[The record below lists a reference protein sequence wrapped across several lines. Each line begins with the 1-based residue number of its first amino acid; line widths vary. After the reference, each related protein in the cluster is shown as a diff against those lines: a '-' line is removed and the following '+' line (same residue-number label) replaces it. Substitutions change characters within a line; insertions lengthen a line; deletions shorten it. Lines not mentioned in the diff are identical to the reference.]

1 MRKAGSM
8 RRSLLIL
15 SLLFTAPSFAL
26 GQVGGKSG
34 AGAPDD
40 AKSLLKLTDDLTAA
54 KAGLDIRFLESVLD
68 DDYVFTNPAGA
79 FANKT
84 EYIEGAR
91 SDVAVYESVK
101 NFDQVVKIHGD
112 AAVVV
117 GSVTVKG
124 KYKGNEIGG
133 RFRFTNM
140 YVKRKD
146 GWKCIAIHLTR
157 ISGQ

>member
-1 MRKAGSM
+1 M
-8 RRSLLIL
+8 RRSLLIV

-26 GQVGGKSG
+26 GQVAGKS
-34 AGAPDD
+34 AADAPDD

-54 KAGLDIRFLESVLD
+54 KARLDIRFLESVLD

-101 NFDQVVKIHGD
+101 NFDQVVKIHGA

-117 GSVTVKG
+117 GSTTVKHPPPSLAAMVG
-124 KYKGNEIGG
+124 AWE
-133 RFRFTNM
+133 M
-140 YVKRKD
+140 
-146 GWKCIAIHLTR
+146 
-157 ISGQ
+157 

>member
-1 MRKAGSM
+1 MKRF
-8 RRSLLIL
+8 LLIL

-26 GQVGGKSG
+26 GQVGTNSG

-54 KAGLDIRFLESVLD
+54 KAGSDLRFLESVLD
-68 DDYVFTNPAGA
+68 EGFVLTNPAGA

-91 SDVAVYESVK
+91 SDVAVYELVK
-101 NFDQVVKIHGD
+101 NFDQVVKLHGD

-117 GSVTVKG
+117 GATTVKG
-124 KYKGNEIGG
+124 NYNGNEIGG

>member
-1 MRKAGSM
+1 M

-15 SLLFTAPSFAL
+15 SLLFTASSFAL

>member
-1 MRKAGSM
+1 MK
-8 RRSLLIL
+8 RSLLIM
-15 SLLFTAPSFAL
+15 SLLFTTPLFAL
-26 GQVGGKSG
+26 GQVGGKSD

-40 AKSLLKLTDDLTAA
+40 AKLLLKLTDDLTAA

-68 DDYVFTNPAGA
+68 DEFVLTNPAGA

-101 NFDQVVKIHGD
+101 NFDQVVKLHGD

-117 GSVTVKG
+117 GATTVKG
-124 KYKGNEIGG
+124 NYKGNEIGG

>member
-1 MRKAGSM
+1 M

-15 SLLFTAPSFAL
+15 FLLVTAPSFAL
-26 GQVGGKSG
+26 GQVGGKS
-34 AGAPDD
+34 AADAPND

-117 GSVTVKG
+117 GSTTVKG
-124 KYKGNEIGG
+124 NYKGNEIGG

>member
-1 MRKAGSM
+1 M
-8 RRSLLIL
+8 RRSLLIMF
-15 SLLFTAPSFAL
+15 LLVAAPSFAL
-26 GQVGGKSG
+26 GQVGGKS
-34 AGAPDD
+34 AAEAPDD

-68 DDYVFTNPAGA
+68 DDYVFTNPAGV

-91 SDVAVYESVK
+91 SDVAVYEMVK

-117 GSVTVKG
+117 GGTTVKG
-124 KYKGNEIGG
+124 NYKGNEIGG

-157 ISGQ
+157 ISVQ

>member
-1 MRKAGSM
+1 M
-8 RRSLLIL
+8 RRSLLIF
-15 SLLFTAPSFAL
+15 SLLFIAPSFAL
-26 GQVGGKSG
+26 GQVGAKSG

-40 AKSLLKLTDDLTAA
+40 TKSLLKLTDDLTAA

-68 DDYVFTNPAGA
+68 DEFVLTNPAGA

-84 EYIEGAR
+84 EHIEGAR

-101 NFDQVVKIHGD
+101 NFDQVVKLHGD

-117 GSVTVKG
+117 GATTVKG
-124 KYKGNEIGG
+124 NYKGNEIGG
-133 RFRFTNM
+133 RFRFSYM

>member
-1 MRKAGSM
+1 M

-15 SLLFTAPSFAL
+15 FLMFIASSFAL
-26 GQVGGKSG
+26 GQVGDKSA

-68 DDYVFTNPAGA
+68 DEFVLTNPAGA

-84 EYIEGAR
+84 EYIDGAK

-101 NFDQVVKIHGD
+101 NFDQVVKLHGD

-117 GSVTVKG
+117 GATTVKG
-124 KYKGNEIGG
+124 NYKGNEIGG
-133 RFRFTNM
+133 RFRFTYM

>member
-1 MRKAGSM
+1 MK
-8 RRSLLIL
+8 RSLLIL
-15 SLLFTAPSFAL
+15 SLLFTASSFAL
-26 GQVGGKSG
+26 GQVGAKRG

-40 AKSLLKLTDDLTAA
+40 VKSLLKLTDDLTAA

-68 DDYVFTNPAGA
+68 DEFVLTNPAGA

-101 NFDQVVKIHGD
+101 NFDQVVKLHGD

-117 GSVTVKG
+117 GASTVKG
-124 KYKGNEIGG
+124 NYKGNEIGG
-133 RFRFTNM
+133 RFRFTYM

-157 ISGQ
+157 IPGQ

>member
-1 MRKAGSM
+1 M

-15 SLLFTAPSFAL
+15 SLVFTASSFAL

-68 DDYVFTNPAGA
+68 DEFVLTNPAGA

-91 SDVAVYESVK
+91 SDVAV
-101 NFDQVVKIHGD
+101 
-112 AAVVV
+112 
-117 GSVTVKG
+117 
-124 KYKGNEIGG
+124 
-133 RFRFTNM
+133 
-140 YVKRKD
+140 KRKE
-146 GWKCIAIHLTR
+146 GWQCIAIHLTR

>member
-1 MRKAGSM
+1 MF
-8 RRSLLIL
+8 LLVA
-15 SLLFTAPSFAL
+15 APSFAL
-26 GQVGGKSG
+26 GQVGGKS
-34 AGAPDD
+34 AAEAPDD

-91 SDVAVYESVK
+91 SDVAVYEMVK

-117 GSVTVKG
+117 GGTTVKG
-124 KYKGNEIGG
+124 NYKGNEIGG

-157 ISGQ
+157 ISSQ

>member
-1 MRKAGSM
+1 M

-26 GQVGGKSG
+26 GQVGGKSA

-40 AKSLLKLTDDLTAA
+40 EKSLLKLTDDLTAA

-91 SDVAVYESVK
+91 SDVAVYKLVK

-117 GSVTVKG
+117 GITKVKG
-124 KYKGNEIGG
+124 NYKGNEIGG
-133 RFRFTNM
+133 QFRFTNM

-157 ISGQ
+157 IPGQ

>member
-1 MRKAGSM
+1 MK
-8 RRSLLIL
+8 RSLLIL

-26 GQVGGKSG
+26 GQVGAKNG

-54 KAGLDIRFLESVLD
+54 KAGSDIRFLERVLD
-68 DDYVFTNPAGA
+68 DGFVLTNPAGA

-84 EYIEGAR
+84 EYIEGAK

-101 NFDQVVKIHGD
+101 NFDQVVKLHGD

-117 GSVTVKG
+117 GATTVKG
-124 KYKGNEIGG
+124 NYKGNEIGG
-133 RFRFTNM
+133 RFRFTYM

-146 GWKCIAIHLTR
+146 GWKCIAIHLTL

>member
-1 MRKAGSM
+1 MK
-8 RRSLLIL
+8 RSLLIL
-15 SLLFTAPSFAL
+15 LLLFNATSLAL

-68 DDYVFTNPAGA
+68 DEFVLTNPAGA

-91 SDVAVYESVK
+91 SDAAVYESVK
-101 NFDQVVKIHGD
+101 NFDQVVKLHGD

-117 GSVTVKG
+117 GATTVKG
-124 KYKGNEIGG
+124 NYKGNEIGG
-133 RFRFTNM
+133 RFRFTYM

>member
-1 MRKAGSM
+1 M

-15 SLLFTAPSFAL
+15 SLMFAAPSFAF
-26 GQVGGKSG
+26 GQ
-34 AGAPDD
+34 AGAKSAASDPDD
-40 AKSLLKLTDDLTAA
+40 AKSLLKLTDDLTGA
-54 KAGLDIRFLESVLD
+54 KAGSDIRFLESVLD
-68 DDYVFTNPAGA
+68 DEYVFTNPAGVI
-79 FANKT
+79 ANKT

-91 SDVAVYESVK
+91 SDAAVYELVK

-117 GSVTVKG
+117 GSTTVKG

-146 GWKCIAIHLTR
+146 GWKCIAIQLTR

>member
-1 MRKAGSM
+1 M

-15 SLLFTAPSFAL
+15 SLLFTASSFAL
-26 GQVGGKSG
+26 GQVGGKG
-34 AGAPDD
+34 GDGAPDD
-40 AKSLLKLTDDLTAA
+40 AKSLLKLTEDLTAA
-54 KAGLDIRFLESVLD
+54 KAGSDIRFLESVLD
-68 DDYVFTNPAGA
+68 DGFVLTNPAGA

-101 NFDQVVKIHGD
+101 NFDQVVKLHGD

-117 GSVTVKG
+117 GATTVKG
-124 KYKGNEIGG
+124 NYKGNEIGG
-133 RFRFTNM
+133 RFRFTYM

-146 GWKCIAIHLTR
+146 GWRCIAIHLTR